1 MSRKR
6 FEGKVVSDKMQKTVV
21 VLVERHVAHPLY
33 KKIVRKTSK
42 FLADTNNFDLK
53 VGDTVVIEETRPI
66 SRRKH
71 FVVIKKLEK

>member
-21 VLVERHVAHPLY
+21 VLVERRVAHPLY

-71 FVVIKKLEK
+71 FAVVKKLEK

>member
-21 VLVERHVAHPLY
+21 VLVERRVAHPLY